1 MSNVDTNSI
10 KEFRRLINNSIYP
23 VTAGIIINNIKMCC
37 DCDDISYSQEPQ
49 SLIEFHSNL
58 PNEENLQVY
67 TFKIHD
73 ILRNIFIEYF
83 NEAQVAS
90 TIKSQIHLQINDE
103 ELKNNLRNVL
113 VEIQRGNPYYLALLV
128 NVVVLHNHNVYVYL

>member
-1 MSNVDTNSI
+1 MNAI
-10 KEFRRLINNSIYP
+10 KEFRRFINNSIYP

-37 DCDDISYSQEPQ
+37 DCDDISYTQEPQ
-49 SLIEFHSNL
+49 ATIEFHSNL

-73 ILRNIFIEYF
+73 ILRHIFIEYF
-83 NEAQVAS
+83 NEAEIAS
-90 TIKSQIHLQINDE
+90 TIKSQIHLQIFNE
-103 ELKNNLRNVL
+103 ELKNDLRNTL
-113 VEIQRGNPYYLALLV
+113 VEIQHGNPYYLALLI